1 MNRTHKGYIHL
12 YTGDGKGKTTAAFG
26 LALRASGA
34 GLRVYIAQF
43 TKGSDSGEVSALRKY
58 SRAVTI
64 RQFGARSFIKRQ
76 PSKIDRTLAAKGLAE
91 VSGIIAAGRH
101 RLVILD
107 EICVALRLGLF
118 PLEQVLDMLKT
129 RPGHVE
135 IILTGR
141 NAPEALIDA
150 ADLVTEMRE
159 VRHYFK
165 KGVRARKGIEF

>member
-1 MNRTHKGYIHL
+1 MNRKQKGYIQL
-12 YTGDGKGKTTAAFG
+12 YTGAGKGKTTAALG

-43 TKGSDSGEVSALRKY
+43 VKGSESGERKALAKL

-64 RQFGARSFIKRQ
+64 RPFGARSFIKKN
-76 PSKIDRTLAAKGLAE
+76 PAKIDRTLAAKGLAE
-91 VSGIIAAGRH
+91 VSAIIAAGRH
-101 RLVILD
+101 DLVILD

-118 PLEQVLDMLKT
+118 SLEPVLEMLKT

-141 NAPEALIDA
+141 NAPQALIDA

-159 VRHYFK
+159 IRHYFQ
-165 KGVRARKGIEF
+165 KGVRARRGIEF

>member
-1 MNRTHKGYIHL
+1 MNRTKKGYIHL

-43 TKGSDSGEVSALRKY
+43 TKGSDSGEVRALRNY
-58 SRAVTI
+58 SRAIII
-64 RQFGARSFIKRQ
+64 RQFGARSFIKRL
-76 PSKIDRTLAAKGLAE
+76 PTKNDRILAANGLAE
-91 VSGIIAAGRH
+91 VSAIIAAGRH
-101 RLVILD
+101 DIVILD
-107 EICVALRLGLF
+107 EICVALRLGLV
-118 PLEQVLDMLKT
+118 PLEQVLDMLKK

-141 NAPEALIDA
+141 NAPRALVDA

-159 VRHYFK
+159 IRHYFQ
-165 KGVRARKGIEF
+165 KGVRARRGIEF